1 MIDNASIESLK
12 NSIDIVDVIGNF
24 VELRK
29 AGANYKANC
38 PFHGEK
44 TPSFVVSPS
53 KQIYHCFGCLAP
65 HELIRTSTGLK
76 PIADIKINDLVF
88 ASSGKETKV
97 IEVLKHKPQ
106 YGMLKFKTD
115 LINDWSFFTK
125 NHDMV
130 IVKQEDVRDQLPYVR
145 REKTRPLKF
154 YGRIKKHQKYTTE
167 NLSSRVVFADDVV
180 KGDYFLYPVDRD
192 ILPDK
197 RLDISSYWDKNN
209 FGPNVKKI
217 DDIPLSP
224 ELMWLFGMYIAEGS
238 TYRGGIKFSL
248 SRKETLYAD
257 SIIAILKKV
266 FLKDA
271 SIFLPKDRPNSL
283 EVTCSSTNLEHV
295 FAQLF
300 SKGAEHKSYP
310 YMFNYVS
317 KELRE
322 ELFQGLMDGD
332 GCYSRRTYKTISKI
346 LSHQIIDLAI
356 SLEKIPSL
364 YREKASVDKNG
375 LAHKKTYTLLFH
387 KRESLKGF
395 FETIHGTKYLFMRV
409 KEIEEAVQE
418 EYVYDITVEDAT
430 HTFLTKNFVV
440 GNCGV
445 GGDSIK
451 FVMELEKLTY
461 PEAIEKLAS
470 MFNFSLNYTKGS
482 SDYSDAKRV
491 LEAIQTWYVKNLE
504 HNQTAKQYL
513 LDRGIAQSSIQRFG
527 IGYVPDGNSVMNFLN
542 SALLPLPKALDAGI
556 IAQGEGGRYYARLV
570 ERITFPIFSASGA
583 AVGFGGRTITDHP
596 AKYINSPQTK
606 LFNKSRLLYGYDL
619 AKESI
624 YKNKKLIV
632 CEGYLDVV
640 MFHQAGFTEA
650 VASMGTALTT
660 EHLPLLRKGEP
671 KIILAYDGDKAGKAA
686 ALKAA
691 QMLSVSGFDGSV
703 VLFPDGQDPADLIAK
718 GESEAVAKLLRE
730 AKPLI
735 PFVLEQIIY
744 AYDLNDPRAKEA
756 AFGTAKQFLEGLS
769 QIIKDAYIP
778 MAATLLSVSPALFG
792 KQTDH
797 SRTRENFSQ
806 RRDDVAQLSILK
818 TLLEKPNLID
828 SVLDVIDVNMFGGY
842 AELFSALINGEKE
855 HPHLMGLSVD
865 ETFQVMSEDELQD
878 VLRNF
883 LIKHYDTK
891 LRSIVADAS
900 MPFSKKSF
908 MIRKIKTD
916 IIPRLKRGELVSFD
930 INI

>member
-24 VELRK
+24 IELRK

-65 HELIRTSTGLK
+65 HEQIRTPKGLK
-76 PIADIKINDLVF
+76 PISDIKIGDVVY

-115 LINDWSFFTK
+115 LINEWSYFTQ

-130 IVKQEDVRDQLPYVR
+130 LVKKEDIVECLPYVR
-145 REKTRPLKF
+145 VEKTRPLKF
-154 YGRIKKHQKYTTE
+154 YGRIKKNHRYTTD
-167 NLSSRVVFADDVV
+167 LLTSKVVFAADVN

-192 ILPDK
+192 ILEDK
-197 RLDISSYWDKNN
+197 TLDVSSYWKKNN
-209 FGPNVKKI
+209 FGPNVSKI
-217 DDIPLSP
+217 ETIPFSKD
-224 ELMWLFGMYIAEGS
+224 LMWLFGMYIAEGS

-248 SRKETLYAD
+248 NRKEDVYAQKII
-257 SIIAILKKV
+257 SIIKDV
-266 FLKDA
+266 FSKEA
-271 SIFLPKDRPNSL
+271 SLFLPKMRKNSL
-283 EVTCSSTNLEHV
+283 EVTCSSTNLEYI
-295 FAQLF
+295 F
-300 SKGAEHKSYP
+300 SKLFLKGANKKSYP
-310 YMFNYVS
+310 YFFNYLS
-317 KELRE
+317 KKFRE
-322 ELFQGLMDGD
+322 GLFQGLMDGD
-332 GCYSRRTYKTISKI
+332 GCHDRRTYKTISKS
-346 LSHQIIDLAI
+346 LADLLVDLAI

-364 YREKASVDKNG
+364 YIDKAYIDKKG
-375 LAHKKTYTLLFH
+375 LGHQKTYTLLFH

-395 FETIHGTKYLFMRV
+395 FEILHGTKYLFMKV
-409 KEIEEAVQE
+409 KEIENASQE
-418 EYVYDITVEDAT
+418 EYVYDITVDDKT
-430 HTFLTKNFVV
+430 HTFLTKNFIV

-451 FVMELEKLTY
+451 FVMELEKLSY

-470 MFNFSLNYTKGS
+470 MYNFSLAYTKGS

-491 LEAIQTWYVKNLE
+491 LESIQTWYVKNLE
-504 HNQTAKQYL
+504 NNPTAKQYL

-527 IGYVPDGNSVMNFLN
+527 IGYVPDGASVMNFLN
-542 SALLPLPKALDAGI
+542 SALLPLPKALEAGV
-556 IAQGEGGRYYARLV
+556 IAQGEGGGYYARLV
-570 ERITFPIFSASGA
+570 ERITFPIFSTSGA
-583 AVGFGGRTITDHP
+583 AVGFGGRTITNHP

-650 VASMGTALTT
+650 VASMGTALTP
-660 EHLPLLRKGEP
+660 EHLPLLRKGDP
-671 KIILAYDGDKAGKAA
+671 KIILAYDGDKAGVAA

-691 QMLSVSGFDGSV
+691 QMLSVASFDGGV

-718 GESEAVAKLLRE
+718 GQSEAVAKLLRE

-735 PFVLEQIIY
+735 PFVLEKIID

-756 AFGTAKQFLEGLS
+756 AFGAAKQFLEGLS

-778 MAATLLSVSPALFG
+778 MAATLLG
-792 KQTDH
+792 
-797 SRTRENFSQ
+797 
-806 RRDDVAQLSILK
+806 
-818 TLLEKPNLID
+818 
-828 SVLDVIDVNMFGGY
+828 
-842 AELFSALINGEKE
+842 
-855 HPHLMGLSVD
+855 
-865 ETFQVMSEDELQD
+865 
-878 VLRNF
+878 
-883 LIKHYDTK
+883 
-891 LRSIVADAS
+891 
-900 MPFSKKSF
+900 
-908 MIRKIKTD
+908 
-916 IIPRLKRGELVSFD
+916 
-930 INI
+930 